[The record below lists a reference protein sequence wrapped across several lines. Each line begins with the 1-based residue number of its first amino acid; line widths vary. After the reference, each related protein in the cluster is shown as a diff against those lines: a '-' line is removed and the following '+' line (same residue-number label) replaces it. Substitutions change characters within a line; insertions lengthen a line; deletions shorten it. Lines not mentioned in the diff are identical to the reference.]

1 MSNEKKTSDGKFIRG
16 IVTFTHFLIKGK
28 RAKEI
33 DAILQSAQDMEPSL
47 YDSLIK
53 ELSSICETRQVVREN
68 LVVAS
73 GRAVFSRL
81 LVGDTT
87 YSGAINYGALGTS
100 STAVSS
106 AQTTLVAEVARKLFA
121 RRTRS
126 THQATFDFYYSKN
139 DTDGT
144 YQEFGTFI
152 DGTDTANSGVMFN
165 RVLTGGGG
173 WVKTDQEA
181 MTVSITFSVN
191 ES

>member
-1 MSNEKKTSDGKFIRG
+1 MEHTASQDRSMFTG
-16 IVTFTHFLIKGK
+16 IVTFTMFEIDSP
-28 RAKEI
+28 RAREI
-33 DAILQSAQDMEPSL
+33 DAILTEAKDMASAT
-47 YDSLIK
+47 YDKLIE
-53 ELSSICETRQVVREN
+53 ELRGLCKVRQIVKKN
-68 LVVAS
+68 LVVAT

-106 AQTTLVAEVARKLFA
+106 GQTQLVAETKRKLFA

-126 THQATFDFYYSKN
+126 SHQATFDFYYSKA
-139 DTDGT
+139 DTNGT

-152 DGTDTANSGVMFN
+152 DGDSSANSGQMFN
-165 RVLTGGGG
+165 RVLTGG
-173 WVKTDQEA
+173 WTKTDQEA

>member
-1 MSNEKKTSDGKFIRG
+1 METAQALNDRSFITG
-16 IVTFTHFLIKGK
+16 MVTFTTFKIESE
-28 RAKEI
+28 RAREI
-33 DAILQSAQDMEPSL
+33 DSILKNAVDIGSEL
-47 YDSLIK
+47 YDKLVA
-53 ELSSICETRQVVREN
+53 ELASICQTKSIVRKN
-68 LVVAS
+68 LVVAT
-73 GRAVFSRL
+73 GRAVFARL
-81 LVGDTT
+81 LIGDTT

-106 AQTTLVAEVARKLFA
+106 GQTTLVAEVKRKLFA

-126 THQATFDFYYSKN
+126 SHQSTFDFYYSKA

-152 DGTDTANSGVMFN
+152 DGTSTVDTGQMFN
-165 RVLTGGGG
+165 RVLTGG
-173 WVKTDQEA
+173 WTKTDQEA